1 MPPSVMQKWYLLI
14 PLAAAA
20 LYAVAA
26 LCFRAASLR
35 GAVTLRSAMVANLML
50 AVGVSVFADFSTL
63 SRIGEIWWMVLG
75 LGTSFVIGQFCGLL
89 ALSFGDASI
98 ATPVISTKVVL
109 VAFLLAAVV
118 GEPVPAHV
126 WVASGLALAGVFCLQ
141 SGGSGRHRRVPL
153 TILWAGLAAAGFAGF
168 DVMNQAF
175 SQEVGFGRVVPPAI
189 WFSALVSAVLL
200 AAWKQ
205 ARAPVP
211 AAARGPLRLGALL
224 MTAQAL
230 LIIAVIGLV
239 GDAAGNNVVYAS
251 RGVWSVAAAAVFG
264 TALGVRELDVPRNV
278 LLGRIAG
285 ALLILIGI
293 ALVFQ

>member
-1 MPPSVMQKWYLLI
+1 MTVQKWYLLL

-26 LCFRAASLR
+26 LCLRAASLR
-35 GAVTLRSAMVANLML
+35 GAATLRSAMVANLML
-50 AVGVSVFADFSTL
+50 AAGVSVFTDFSTL
-63 SRIGEIWWMVLG
+63 ARIGEVWWMVLG
-75 LGTSFVIGQFCGLL
+75 LGASFVIAQFFGLL
-89 ALSFGDASI
+89 ALSVGDASI

-126 WVASGLALAGVFCLQ
+126 WVASGLALAGVFCLRA
-141 SGGSGRHRRVPL
+141 GDAGRHRRLPL
-153 TILWAGLAAAGFAGF
+153 TILWSALAAAGFAGF

-175 SQEVGFGRVVPPAI
+175 SQDVGFGRVVPPAL
-189 WFSALVSAVLL
+189 WFSALMSAALL
-200 AAWKQ
+200 AAGRRG
-205 ARAPVP
+205 RAPVP
-211 AAARGPLRLGALL
+211 VTARGPLRLGALL

-239 GDAAGNNVVYAS
+239 GDAAANNVVYAS

-264 TALGVRELDVPRNV
+264 NALGVRELDVPRNV

-285 ALLILIGI
+285 AMLILTGI